1 MSKKSQTD
9 HVAEIKLEKKE
20 NYPQLKERTKATVL
34 AKHSNG
40 LYLDIARSFEGYVS
54 PRELGDKSLE
64 DYSIGE
70 VIEVYVASEDRN
82 QPGIFKLSIKQL
94 EENHKWE
101 RLESLKE
108 IELELKISKVLKSGI
123 EVEIIETKQ
132 TGFIPYG
139 YVDIRE
145 EPLKSK
151 DKTEWI
157 GLVITG
163 KVHEH
168 DQSRNK
174 IILNQRTITELK
186 REQRAKTILHTITKG
201 QKIKGTVVRI
211 AEFGAFVDIGG
222 IDALIPSSE
231 LSWTRFK
238 QPSDVIKVGEEIEAV
253 VFKID
258 TEKNRIALSIKQ
270 TNANPWSDVASKI
283 LIGHKGKGK
292 VVTQAE
298 FGVFVE
304 VIPGVEA
311 LLHKSLFNEADKPE
325 LGKEIEYEVINLEAD
340 KKRMG
345 IKPIKTSLP
354 DDQVDQKEQKEIE
367 HV

>member
-20 NYPQLKERTKATVL
+20 NYPQLKERTKATIL
-34 AKHSNG
+34 AKNSNG
-40 LYLDIARSFEGYVS
+40 LFLDIARSFEGYVN
-54 PRELGDKSLE
+54 PKELGDKNL
-64 DYSIGE
+64 DAYSIGE
-70 VIEVYVASEDRN
+70 VIEVYVTSEDRN

-94 EENHKWE
+94 EENHKWTQ
-101 RLESLKE
+101 LDLLKD
-108 IELELKISKVLKSGI
+108 IELELKVSKVLKSGI
-123 EVEIIETKQ
+123 EVEIIATKQ

-139 YVDIRE
+139 YLDIRE

-151 DKTEWI
+151 DKTQWN

-168 DQSRNK
+168 DQSKNK

-186 REQRAKTILHTITKG
+186 REQRAKTILATVTKG
-201 QKIKGTVVRI
+201 QKIKGTIVRI

-231 LSWTRFK
+231 LSWARFK

-270 TNANPWSDVASKI
+270 ANPNPWTQVTSKI
-283 LIGHKGKGK
+283 SIGHKGKGK

-304 VIPGVEA
+304 VIPGIEA
-311 LLHKSLFNEADKPE
+311 LLHKSLFNETNKPE
-325 LGKEIEYEVINLEAD
+325 LGQEIAYEVINLEAD

-345 IKPIKTSLP
+345 IKYI
-354 DDQVDQKEQKEIE
+354 
-367 HV
+367 